1 MAEVGLSILPD
12 LPIDD
17 AMIRLESSS
26 RPVEVQGPPYV
37 GAADGQHLQAIFRL
51 DNLLTFQYFPL
62 FSITCFDLLLQK
74 DIMFYNFLLFST
86 TFYFCQ
92 QRSIAFHY
100 VPLLSK
106 SCQFFPSLSTSFSVF
121 PNHVF
126 VLLMF
131 SHYFFFLMFSIA
143 FCYFWLLSTSF
154 CFYLPLDT
162 SFWAF

>member
-1 MAEVGLSILPD
+1 MSILPD

-17 AMIRLESSS
+17 AMIRLESAS
-26 RPVEVQGPPYV
+26 RPVEVQDRPYV
-37 GAADGQHLQAIFRL
+37 GAADGQHLQAISDWTTCLHSNNFH
-51 DNLLTFQYFPL
+51 YFPSHVL
-62 FSITCFDLLLQK
+62 TYYCNRILCFTIFSA
-74 DIMFYNFLLFST
+74 
-86 TFYFCQ
+86 TFCFCQ

-100 VPLLSK
+100 VTLLSK

-131 SHYFFFLMFSIA
+131 SHSFFFLMFSIA
-143 FCYFWLLSTSF
+143 FCYFWLLSTF